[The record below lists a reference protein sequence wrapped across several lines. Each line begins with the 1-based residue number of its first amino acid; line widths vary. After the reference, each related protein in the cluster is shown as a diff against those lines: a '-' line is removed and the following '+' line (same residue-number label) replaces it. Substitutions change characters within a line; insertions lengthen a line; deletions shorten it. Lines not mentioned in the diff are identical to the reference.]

1 MNNRK
6 LTKFIK
12 KHQLF
17 THNDKVLVALSGG
30 ADSVALL
37 CMLLDE
43 GYSCEAA
50 HCNFHLRGEESDRD
64 EMFVKTLCEKRQV
77 KLHIKHFQTKEF
89 ANEKKVS
96 IEMAARD
103 LRYEWFK
110 QLREE
115 SNSQVITIAHHQD
128 DNVETILLNL
138 LRSSGL
144 QGLQGIRPKNGYI
157 VRPLL
162 DFNREELLAYLDQ
175 KQQDYVTDSTN
186 LQDEFTRNKIRLH
199 LLPLMHEINP
209 AASEHILATANH
221 LEGVSRIYR
230 KGIEEAMQR
239 VCKEGN
245 IHIPCLLQEV
255 SPEAVLYEI
264 LYKKGFNSHQLADI
278 MAALDGQSGKVFYSD
293 NWQVLKDRDWLMVS
307 ERKEAK
313 APNLLYKELV
323 RDADFRWTTDKHIAY
338 LDADKLTAPLHLRK
352 WQAGDWFIPLGMKG
366 KKLVSD
372 YLTDR
377 KFSLW
382 QKEQQYVL
390 CCHNDIV
397 WLVGERIDQRYCIT
411 EETKRVVSVNCG
423 DKGR

>member
-1 MNNRK
+1 MSNRK
-6 LTKFIK
+6 LTKFIE

-17 THNDKVLVALSGG
+17 AHNDKVLVALSGG

-43 GYSCEAA
+43 GYTCEAA

-64 EMFVKTLCEKRQV
+64 EQFVKTLCEKKQV
-77 KLHIKHFQTKEF
+77 KLHIKHFQTTEF
-89 ANEKKVS
+89 ANEKKIS
-96 IEMAARD
+96 IEMAARE

-110 QLREE
+110 QIRIE
-115 SNSQVITIAHHQD
+115 SNSQVIAVAHHQD

-138 LRSSGL
+138 LRGSGL

-162 DFNREELLAYLDQ
+162 DYKREELLAYLNR
-175 KQQDYVTDSTN
+175 KQQTYVTDSTN

-199 LLPLMHEINP
+199 LLPLMHELNP
-209 AASEHILATANH
+209 AASEHLLATANH
-221 LEGVSRIYR
+221 LEGVARIYR
-230 KGIEEAMQR
+230 KAIEEAMQR

-245 IHIPCLLQEV
+245 IHIPSLQQEV
-255 SPEAVLYEI
+255 SPEALLYE
-264 LYKKGFNSHQLADI
+264 LLHKKGFNSHQLTG
-278 MAALDGQSGKVFYSD
+278 MMTALSGQSGKVFYSD

-307 ERKEAK
+307 ERNEAK
-313 APNLLYKELV
+313 APHLLYKEIV
-323 RDADFRWTTDKHIAY
+323 RDANFRWTTDKHIAY

-352 WQAGDWFIPLGMKG
+352 WQVGDWFIPLGMKG
-366 KKLVSD
+366 KKLVSN

-377 KFSLW
+377 KYSLW

-390 CCHNDIV
+390 CCNNDIV

-411 EETKRVVSVNCG
+411 EETKKALVVNFEF
-423 DKGR
+423 

>member
-1 MNNRK
+1 MSNRK
-6 LTKFIK
+6 LTKFIE

-17 THNDKVLVALSGG
+17 AHNDKVLVALSGG

-43 GYSCEAA
+43 GYCCEAA

-64 EMFVKTLCEKRQV
+64 EQFVKMLCERKQV
-77 KLHIKHFQTKEF
+77 KLHIKHFQTTEF
-89 ANEKKVS
+89 ANEKKIS

-103 LRYEWFK
+103 LRYEWFE
-110 QLREE
+110 QLRIE
-115 SNSQVITIAHHQD
+115 SNSQVIAVAHHQD

-138 LRSSGL
+138 LRGSGL

-162 DFNREELLAYLDQ
+162 DYKREELLAYLSR
-175 KQQDYVTDSTN
+175 KQQTYVTDSTN

-199 LLPLMHEINP
+199 LLPLMHELNP

-221 LEGVSRIYR
+221 LEGVARIYR
-230 KGIEEAMQR
+230 KEIEEAMQR

-245 IHIPCLLQEV
+245 IHIPSLQQEV
-255 SPEAVLYEI
+255 SPEAVLYE
-264 LYKKGFNSHQLADI
+264 LFHKKGFNSHQLADI
-278 MAALDGQSGKVFYSD
+278 MTALSGQSGKVFYSD

-307 ERKEAK
+307 ERNEAK
-313 APNLLYKELV
+313 APQLLYKEIV
-323 RDADFRWTTDKHIAY
+323 RDANFRWTTDKHIAY

-377 KFSLW
+377 KYSLW

-390 CCHNDIV
+390 CCNNDIV

-411 EETKRVVSVNCG
+411 ENTKRVLVVIY
-423 DKGR
+423 DL